1 MLPHPLGR
9 VVSLS
14 TGPGYVTRAVVFTL
28 DPSPVQEPMLRNS
41 LGAARFGFNGA
52 LGQVKN
58 NLAQRAAERDA
69 GVAEDKVTPGVSW
82 LHPSRHAVRLMLPES
97 VIQSKDPMLG
107 GVEGLNVKGMS
118 NKQCR
123 LGR

>member
-1 MLPHPLGR
+1 
-9 VVSLS
+9 
-14 TGPGYVTRAVVFTL
+14 
-28 DPSPVQEPMLRNS
+28 MLRNS